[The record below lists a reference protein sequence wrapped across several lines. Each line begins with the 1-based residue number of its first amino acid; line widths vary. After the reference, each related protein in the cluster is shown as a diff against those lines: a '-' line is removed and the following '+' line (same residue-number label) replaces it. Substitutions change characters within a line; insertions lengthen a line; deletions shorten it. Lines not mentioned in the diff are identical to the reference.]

1 MPSFRDWQF
10 MITGFVMRVL
20 KNISKKLNHLLG
32 RQDGV
37 TAIEYALIAA
47 LIALVIIVAV
57 TAIGTNLSGTFNFI
71 ATSI

>member
-1 MPSFRDWQF
+1 MN
-10 MITGFVMRVL
+10 TGFVMRRL
-20 KNISKKLNHLLG
+20 KNISKKLGQLLG
-32 RQDGV
+32 WQDGV

-57 TAIGTNLSGTFNFI
+57 TAIGTNLSSTFSFI